1 MDENKVEIPVIEI
14 PKIKVYVKLDTNKI
28 VKEVGSSNF
37 IQDLEGWIEID
48 EGYGDKYSQAQNN
61 YFEKGL
67 VDEKVRYNY
76 KWDNSLIELTEEE
89 KNILFP
95 PVEPQPSEVEV
106 LKTKLDF
113 ATKQIEQQEE
123 LIVELAMKVYQ

>member
-1 MDENKVEIPVIEI
+1 MDENKAEIPVTET

-48 EGYGDKYSQAQNN
+48 EGYGDKYFQAQNN

-76 KWDNSLIELTEEE
+76 KWDTKLVELTEEE
-89 KNILFP
+89 KDILFP
-95 PVEPQPSEVEV
+95 PVELQPTEYEV
-106 LKTKLDF
+106 LRSEIDFGRMVRETQQSEIDYLKL
-113 ATKQIEQQEE
+113 
-123 LIVELAMKVYQ
+123 MGGM